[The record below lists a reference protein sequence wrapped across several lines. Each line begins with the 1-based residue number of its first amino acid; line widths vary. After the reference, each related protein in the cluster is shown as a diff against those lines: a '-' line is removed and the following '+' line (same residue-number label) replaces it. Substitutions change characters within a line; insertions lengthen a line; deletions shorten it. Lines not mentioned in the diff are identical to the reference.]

1 MDGQD
6 DAPRRW
12 RVVVVG
18 PLAPFADGLR
28 GALAG
33 QGYAGD
39 TVTDHVHLLADFS
52 GWLGGQGLDAA
63 GVTEERA
70 GQFLRD
76 RRDRGH
82 RTGVSPRAIAPVLGY
97 LRSLCAAPPRAEPVP
112 ATGLE
117 SLLARYRA
125 YLSGERG
132 VSASN
137 VQALPAVRRKAPPVS
152 AGRPGCGPRRA
163 LRSRGDRLRLGMGGV
178 PEGQGR

>member
-1 MDGQD
+1 LRGIIFLVRLSWSRCLVSGRCISAPIRQETIMDGQD

-70 GQFLRD
+70 GQFLRTAA
-76 RRDRGH
+76 
-82 RTGVSPRAIAPVLGY
+82 TGVTAPG
-97 LRSLCAAPPRAEPVP
+97 
-112 ATGLE
+112 
-117 SLLARYRA
+117 
-125 YLSGERG
+125 
-132 VSASN
+132 
-137 VQALPAVRRKAPPVS
+137 
-152 AGRPGCGPRRA
+152 
-163 LRSRGDRLRLGMGGV
+163 
-178 PEGQGR
+178 